1 MERVK
6 SLVIILM
13 KERDKARRRVDD
25 LNLELKIISE
35 KVITVGIQNNK
46 IAADY
51 KIRSLTAI
59 DFKLQSFAEL
69 E

>member
-1 MERVK
+1 
-6 SLVIILM
+6 M

-59 DFKLQSFAEL
+59 DFKLQSCAEL
-69 E
+69 EQCAMKF

>member
-1 MERVK
+1 MFRIKYYLSSMERVK

-35 KVITVGIQNNK
+35 KVITVGI
-46 IAADY
+46 
-51 KIRSLTAI
+51 
-59 DFKLQSFAEL
+59 
-69 E
+69 